1 MLNDKFNPEVLKQLT
16 GVDFDKNWKAS
27 YGVDFVSKSGDYGE
41 VS

>member
-16 GVDFDKNWKAS
+16 GVDFEKNWKAS
-27 YGVDFVSKSGDYGE
+27 HGVDFVSKSGDYGE